1 MRRMSMV
8 MAIALAMAA
17 CAVPMTT
24 GAQQGGPGPG
34 DWWGPGGMGPGDMW
48 PRGMQRDEWRWGM
61 MGPGQQQRMLRHW
74 TYMNEGVPAAY
85 RGARSPLQTTPEAI
99 ARGAGLYADN
109 CARCHGPSG
118 YGDGA
123 EGRSLVPS
131 PALLAYLVRMP
142 MAGDEY
148 LLWAIS
154 EGGVAFGT
162 DMPAFKDG
170 LTQEEIWSIIAF
182 MRAGF
187 PSTAQ

>member
-1 MRRMSMV
+1 
-8 MAIALAMAA
+8 
-17 CAVPMTT
+17 
-24 GAQQGGPGPG
+24 
-34 DWWGPGGMGPGDMW
+34 
-48 PRGMQRDEWRWGM
+48 MQRDEWRWGM

-85 RGARSPLQTTPEAI
+85 RGARSPVPTPEAI
-99 ARGAGLYADN
+99 AQGAELYADN
-109 CARCHGPSG
+109 CARCHGASG

-131 PALLAYLVRMP
+131 PALLTYLVRMP

-162 DMPAFKDG
+162 DMPAFKG
-170 LTQEEIWSIIAF
+170 ELTEDEIWAIIAY

-187 PSTAQ
+187 PPTAPQ